1 MITIIPSRQYSF
13 TLINFIIG
21 IIIAAVLSMLLV
33 LGLRIF
39 IPAPEY
45 PRYDYAV
52 KNPCLNLNN
61 EPDCYQRQREE
72 SRVQQEAY
80 EVKEKD
86 YSGRIF
92 IAANIMGLILLV
104 VGIIIFSMG
113 LGTNIGAGII
123 LSGGFGITY
132 GYTLG
137 WAGAADGVKFVFG
150 LVIAILVIAGGIMV
164 NRMRVRTMTPPPHS
178 MR

>member
-1 MITIIPSRQYSF
+1 MITIVPSRQHSF

-21 IIIAAVLSMLLV
+21 IIIAAILSMLLV

-45 PRYDYAV
+45 PRYEYKSSYEQCPGND
-52 KNPCLNLNN
+52 PS
-61 EPDCYQRQREE
+61 CYQRQQEE
-72 SRVQQEAY
+72 SRQKQEAY
-80 EVKEKD
+80 EVKAKE

-104 VGIIIFSMG
+104 AGIMVFSLG
-113 LGTNIGAGII
+113 FGTNIGAGII
-123 LSGGFGITY
+123 LSGGFGIIY

-137 WAGAADGVKFVFG
+137 WAGAADGVKFIFG
-150 LVIAILVIAGGIMV
+150 LVIAILVIAGGVMV
-164 NRMRVRTMTPPPHS
+164 NRMRLRVTAVPPAI
-178 MR
+178 

>member
-1 MITIIPSRQYSF
+1 MISVLPSRQYSF
-13 TLINFIIG
+13 ILINFIIG
-21 IIIAAVLSMLLV
+21 LIIAVVLSMLLV

-45 PRYDYAV
+45 PRYKPV
-52 KNPCLNLNN
+52 MSPCLNN
-61 EPDCYQRQREE
+61 EPACYQREQEE
-72 SRVQQEAY
+72 SQRNHEAY
-80 EVKEKD
+80 EIKAKD

-104 VGIIIFSMG
+104 LGIIIFSLG
-113 LGTNIGAGII
+113 FGTNIGAGII
-123 LSGGFGITY
+123 LAGGFGITY

-137 WAGAADGVKFVFG
+137 WLGAADGVKFIFG

-164 NRMRVRTMTPPPHS
+164 NRMRSRVTASPPGVTVIK
-178 MR
+178 

>member
-1 MITIIPSRQYSF
+1 MITIIPSRQHSF

-21 IIIAAVLSMLLV
+21 AIIAAVLSMLLV

-45 PRYDYAV
+45 PQYIYAPQQ
-52 KNPCLNLNN
+52 KCPANDPS
-61 EPDCYQRQREE
+61 CYELQQKE
-72 SRVQQEAY
+72 SRRIQEAY
-80 EVKEKD
+80 EIKAKD

-92 IAANIMGLILLV
+92 IAANIMGLILLM

-113 LGTNIGAGII
+113 MGTNIGAGII

-150 LVIAILVIAGGIMV
+150 LVIAMLVIAGGIMV
-164 NRMRVRTMTPPPHS
+164 NRMRARMAAPS
-178 MR
+178 SAL

>member
-1 MITIIPSRQYSF
+1 MITIIPTRQHSF

-21 IIIAAVLSMLLV
+21 MIIAAVLSMLLV

-45 PRYDYAV
+45 PRYGYNV
-52 KNPCLNLNN
+52 KEAPCPTND
-61 EPDCYQRQREE
+61 PSCYQRQQED
-72 SRVQQEAY
+72 SRRQQEAY
-80 EVKEKD
+80 QVKAKE

-92 IAANIMGLILLV
+92 IAANIMGLILLII
-104 VGIIIFSMG
+104 GIIIFSMG
-113 LGTNIGAGII
+113 FGTNIGAGII

-137 WAGAADGVKFVFG
+137 WAGAADTVKFIFG
-150 LVIAILVIAGGIMV
+150 LIIAILVITGGIMV
-164 NRMRVRTMTPPPHS
+164 NRMRARVTATPP
-178 MR
+178 MA

>member
-1 MITIIPSRQYSF
+1 MITILPSRQHSF

-21 IIIAAVLSMLLV
+21 MIIAAVLSMLLV

-45 PRYDYAV
+45 PRYNDEV
-52 KNPCLNLNN
+52 PKQCPVNDPS
-61 EPDCYQRQREE
+61 CYQRQQEE
-72 SRVQQEAY
+72 SRRKQEAY
-80 EVKEKD
+80 EVKAKD

-92 IAANIMGLILLV
+92 IAANIMGLILLI

-113 LGTNIGAGII
+113 FGTNIGAGII
-123 LSGGFGITY
+123 LSGGFGIIY

-137 WAGAADGVKFVFG
+137 WAGAADGVKFIFG
-150 LVIAILVIAGGIMV
+150 LIIAALVISGGITV
-164 NRMRVRTMTPPPHS
+164 NRMRSRMIAAPPTM
-178 MR
+178 

>member
-1 MITIIPSRQYSF
+1 MIAILSSRQHSF

-61 EPDCYQRQREE
+61 EPDCYQRQQEE
-72 SRVQQEAY
+72 SRIKQEAY
-80 EVKEKD
+80 EVKAKD

-92 IAANIMGLILLV
+92 IAANIMGLILLM
-104 VGIIIFSMG
+104 VGIIIFSLG
-113 LGTNIGAGII
+113 LGTNIAAGII
-123 LSGGFGITY
+123 LSGGFGIIY

-137 WAGAADGVKFVFG
+137 WSGSADAVKFVFG
-150 LVIAILVIAGGIMV
+150 LVIAVLVITGGIMV
-164 NRMRVRTMTPPPHS
+164 NRMRARVVVMPPTV
-178 MR
+178 